1 MNLCVFAIF
10 GKFTTFKNENQKR
23 NADFKRTRVRTT
35 IMVVA
40 PETKNGSTGIEMLG
54 TETGGKKNL
63 FFIAGVPAVK
73 RHPSSSG
80 PYRS

>member
-40 PETKNGSTGIEMLG
+40 PEAE
-54 TETGGKKNL
+54 E
-63 FFIAGVPAVK
+63 
-73 RHPSSSG
+73 RQ
-80 PYRS
+80 YRSRNGGN